1 MIYTITLNP
10 SLDYTAEA
18 NSFDVGRT
26 NRTQGEYYVVG
37 GKGLNVSI
45 LLSRLGIE
53 STALGFAAGFTGK
66 ELEKQLEILGC
77 NHDFI
82 EVEEG
87 FTRINVK
94 LVNDVVTEFNGA
106 GPKIADADIDLL
118 LEKISTLTSEDTLVL
133 SGSIPSGVDENIY
146 SRIIAAAPEGATI
159 ILDTCGKALTSALS
173 LRPFLIKPNDEEL
186 SDLFGKKLES
196 HEDVVFYAK
205 KLQEMGAQNVLVSL
219 GEKGAVLLSERGEV
233 FTCDPPKGKMVNT
246 VGAGDSMV
254 AGFIR
259 EYSLSG
265 DYAAAL
271 KFSVCCGSATA
282 YSKWLAEKELIQELF
297 EQM

>member
-18 NSFDVGRT
+18 NNFNLGKT
-26 NRTQGEYYVVG
+26 NRTKNEYYVVG

-45 LLSRLGIE
+45 MLSRLGME

-66 ELEKQLEILGC
+66 ELEKQLELLGC
-77 NHDFI
+77 RHDFI
-82 EVEEG
+82 EVANG

-94 LVNDVVTEFNGA
+94 LVNNGVTEFNGA
-106 GPKIADADIDLL
+106 GPDISHSHIELL
-118 LEKISTLTSEDTLVL
+118 LEKISALTPEDTLVL
-133 SGSIPSGVDENIY
+133 SGSIPAGMDENIY
-146 SRIIAAAPEGATI
+146 SRIMSTAPRGTTI

-173 LRPFLIKPNDEEL
+173 LHPFLIKPNDEEL
-186 SDLFGKKLES
+186 SDLFGKAVTS
-196 HEDVVFYAK
+196 YEDVVFYAK
-205 KLQEMGAQNVLVSL
+205 KLRQMGAQNVLVSL
-219 GEKGAVLLSERGEV
+219 GEKGAVLLTERGET
-233 FTCDPPKGKMVNT
+233 FTCDTPKGKMANT

-282 YSKWLAEKELIQELF
+282 YSKWLAEKDLIQKLYET
-297 EQM
+297 M

>member
-1 MIYTITLNP
+1 MIYTVTLNP
-10 SLDYTAEA
+10 SLDYTANA
-18 NSFDVGRT
+18 KTFLSGKT
-26 NRTQGEYYVVG
+26 NHVSDEYFVVG

-45 LLSRLGIE
+45 LLRRLGVD
-53 STALGFAAGFTGK
+53 STALGFTAGFTGK
-66 ELEKQLEILGC
+66 ELQKMFEALDC
-77 NHDFI
+77 RHDFI
-82 EVEEG
+82 KVSEG

-94 LVNDVVTEFNGA
+94 LVENEITEFNAA
-106 GPKIADADIDLL
+106 GPKISDRDIELL
-118 LEKISTLTSEDTLVL
+118 LKKIPSLNPEDTLVL
-133 SGSIPSGVDENIY
+133 SGSIPAGVSENIY
-146 SRIIAAAPEGATI
+146 SRIISAAPEGTTV
-159 ILDTCGKALTSALS
+159 ILDTCGKALTSALT

-186 SDLFGKKLES
+186 SDLFGRSVES

-219 GEKGAVLLSERGEV
+219 GGKGAILLTERGEV
-233 FTCDPPKGKMVNT
+233 YSCTPPKGKMVNT

-271 KFSVCCGSATA
+271 KFAVCCGSATA
-282 YSKWLAEKELIQELF
+282 YSKWLAEKELIEKLI
-297 EQM
+297 EEM